1 MKKALLVL
9 WLAGAA
15 IYTVDTLLVTRPQA
29 PTDKTGVSARPE
41 TRRASNQPDQPLR
54 SWGPFLPG
62 HRPEQDVDSLALP
75 KTETLQPAQDLVAD
89 ARQGANRYVAEP
101 SLTGSGKTDPS
112 SEFSE
117 TEWVK
122 VILAAKVHTKADIS
136 SPTLTFYQ
144 PGTEL
149 QVESRSDG
157 WLGVFNPTS
166 QMRGWI
172 LEQYVSSIAGP
183 RPTQSASLS
192 TDDQGPKPIRKTS
205 PKASKPKRSPTFSSP
220 NDAVIAEWDPSTG
233 ESARHDRRRRL
244 GLFGLFGRF

>member
-1 MKKALLVL
+1 MKKAVLTL

-15 IYTVDTLLVTRPQA
+15 VYTVDTLIVTRPPA
-29 PTDKTGVSARPE
+29 PTDKPQVSAAPPE
-41 TRRASNQPDQPLR
+41 YASNQPDQPLR

-62 HRPEQDVDSLALP
+62 HGPEQYATAPALP
-75 KTETLQPAQDLVAD
+75 KSETLQPAQDLVAD
-89 ARQGANRYVAEP
+89 SRQPTNPEFAE
-101 SLTGSGKTDPS
+101 LNGKTDAS
-112 SEFSE
+112 SEFSDADQ
-117 TEWVK
+117 TEWVTL
-122 VILAAKVHTKADIS
+122 ILAAKVHTEPNIS

-144 PGTEL
+144 PGTKL

-157 WLGVFNPTS
+157 WLGIFNPTS

-172 LEQYVSSIAGP
+172 LEQYLSFAGP
-183 RPTQSASLS
+183 SPTQSASLS
-192 TDDQGPKPIRKTS
+192 TADEGPKPIRKTS
-205 PKASKPKRSPTFSSP
+205 PKASKPKRSPTLSSP

>member
-1 MKKALLVL
+1 MKKTVLTL

-15 IYTVDTLLVTRPQA
+15 VYAVDTLIVTRPQA
-29 PTDKTGVSARPE
+29 PIDNTQVSAQPE
-41 TRRASNQPDQPLR
+41 ARRASNLPDQPLR

-62 HRPEQDVDSLALP
+62 HRPDQDASKPAPP
-75 KTETLQPAQDLVAD
+75 KPETLPPAQDLAD
-89 ARQGANRYVAEP
+89 AREGANRYVAKP
-101 SLTGSGKTDPS
+101 SLTGSGKTDAS
-112 SEFSE
+112 SEFRE

-122 VILAAKVHTKADIS
+122 VILAAKVHTKPDIS

-172 LEQYVSSIAGP
+172 LEQYLSSVDGP
-183 RPTQSASLS
+183 HPTQSASLS

-205 PKASKPKRSPTFSSP
+205 PKASKSKRSPTLSSP
-220 NDAVIAEWDPSTG
+220 NDAVIAQWDPPTR
-233 ESARHDRRRRL
+233 ESVRHDGRRRL

>member
-1 MKKALLVL
+1 MKKAVLML

-15 IYTVDTLLVTRPQA
+15 VYTVDTLIVTRPHS
-29 PTDKTGVSARPE
+29 PTGKTQVSAQPE
-41 TRRASNQPDQPLR
+41 HASNQPDQPLR

-62 HRPEQDVDSLALP
+62 HRSDQHSAPPALP
-75 KTETLQPAQDLVAD
+75 KSGTLLPSQDLAAD
-89 ARQGANRYVAEP
+89 IGQQANRDIAEP
-101 SLTGSGKTDPS
+101 SLNGNDRTDAS

-117 TEWVK
+117 AEWVK
-122 VILAAKVHTKADIS
+122 VILAAKVHTKPDIS

-172 LEQYVSSIAGP
+172 LEQYLSSIAGP
-183 RPTQSASLS
+183 SPTQSASLS
-192 TDDQGPKPIRKTS
+192 TDEGPKPIRKTS
-205 PKASKPKRSPTFSSP
+205 TKASKPKRSLTLSSP
-220 NDAVIAEWDPSTG
+220 NYPVVAEWDPSTR
-233 ESARHDRRRRL
+233 ESARHDGRRRL